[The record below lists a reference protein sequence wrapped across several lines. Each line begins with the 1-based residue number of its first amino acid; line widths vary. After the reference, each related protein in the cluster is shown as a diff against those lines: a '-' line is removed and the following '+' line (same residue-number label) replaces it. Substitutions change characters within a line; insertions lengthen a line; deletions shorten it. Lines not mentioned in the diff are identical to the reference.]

1 MSESLTRRK
10 FMSSTAGLAAGTAA
24 SLVGRAAGAASPVDS
39 RPANPKKPRIKI
51 GQIGVG
57 HAHAEGKM
65 RSYRE
70 SDDYEVVGVVEPD
83 PELRKS
89 RSQRPGYQGVPWMTQ
104 EQLLGTKGLQAVAIE
119 TQVRDLLDSAEACVD
134 AGVHI
139 HLDKPAGSSLPQ
151 FRHILKTAASKG
163 RIVQMGYMY
172 RYNPAIVLMR
182 DLLKKGW
189 LGEPFEIHTV
199 MSKVVGQDSRRELA
213 DYPGGIMFE
222 LGCHIIDLTVGVL
235 GRPSKVT
242 PYVRQSS
249 PQNDGLLDNMLA
261 VFEYPRAV
269 ATVKSTAQ
277 EVEGFARRHFVVCGT
292 EGTFHVQP
300 LDSPS
305 ARLALSRERG
315 TYKKGYQEIKF
326 PRYTRYIDDAR
337 DLAMIIRGEKE
348 SDFPPEHDDAVQE
361 TVLKASNLPLD

>member
-10 FMSSTAGLAAGTAA
+10 FMSSTALAAGTAA
-24 SLVGRAAGAASPVDS
+24 SLVGRAARAAAPADS
-39 RPANPKKPRIKI
+39 RPANAEKPKIKI

-57 HAHAEGKM
+57 HGHAEGKM
-65 RSYRE
+65 RSYRQ
-70 SDDYEVVGVVEPD
+70 SDEFEVVGIVEPD
-83 PELRKS
+83 PELRRS
-89 RSQRPGYQGVPWMTQ
+89 RAQRPSYQGIPWMTR

-119 TQVRDLLDSAEACVD
+119 TRVRDLLDTAEACVD
-134 AGVHI
+134 AGFHI

-151 FRHILKTAASKG
+151 FRRILKTAASKG

-242 PYVRQSS
+242 PYIRRSS
-249 PQNDGLLDNMLA
+249 HQNGGLLDNMLA
-261 VFEYPRAV
+261 VCEYPRAV

-315 TYKKGYQEIKF
+315 SYRKGYQEIKF